1 MFNVGSEDKEKL
13 RENMEEIKDLIQG
26 RDEDSS
32 EEFEPPQ
39 ETEPSPQ
46 DNGFDSDTEPSNLGS
61 NQNDSVNQVEQSGG
75 DGFMEESDEDID
87 SGIQQNSG
95 DAGFQENNNEEPNMG
110 QDTGNGFGQREQ
122 NQGQQ
127 SVQNQGSSN
136 QVQQTPQQNNIEQSN
151 QQQTGNPLQQ
161 SAQRQPRDDNQKRN
175 ESQVVNSSGMQESN
189 QRNEGRPSGS
199 GSQKLFLE
207 VERFEK
213 VKDMIDEMQQLTSE
227 IEDTSEDLESQ
238 IDRERE
244 SENQAQQLLE
254 NFSDRKNQVEDV
266 VLDSEE
272 N

>member
-32 EEFEPPQ
+32 KGFEPPQ
-39 ETEPSPQ
+39 ETETSPQ
-46 DNGFDSDTEPSNLGS
+46 DDGFDSQTGPSNLES
-61 NQNDSVNQVEQSGG
+61 NQNNPVNQVEETGG
-75 DGFMEESDEDID
+75 DGFLEETDEEID
-87 SGIQQNSG
+87 SGVQQNSG
-95 DAGFQENNNEEPNMG
+95 NAGLQETNNEELNTA
-110 QDTGNGFGQREQ
+110 QNTGNGFNQQEQ

-127 SVQNQGSSN
+127 PVQNQGSNN

-161 SAQRQPRDDNQKRN
+161 SAQQQPRDDNQQRN
-175 ESQVVNSSGMQESN
+175 ESQVVNSSGIQEGN